1 MKVLLIW
8 TSNLSYAMKIYL
20 AVLLKDFKIVPTP
33 ETLHPGEW
41 HMKKEGFFTFPSKP
55 LIVGFEKR

>member
-1 MKVLLIW
+1 
-8 TSNLSYAMKIYL
+8 MKIYL
-20 AVLLKDFKIVPTP
+20 AVLLKDFKIVPTS